1 MLKNIFLSMNCLSK
15 QKSIILSVLSLFLV
29 TTTNAQWDFRTDY
42 FKIHI
47 NNSSFASC

>member
-1 MLKNIFLSMNCLSK
+1 MLKDILLSMRCLLK
-15 QKSIILSVLSLFLV
+15 RKNIILSVLSLFLV
-29 TTTNAQWDFRTDY
+29 TAANAQWDFKTDY